1 MVIDTSIFIEHLRAK
16 DKSATTLYRLIN
28 TSNLF
33 ISSVSVYE
41 LCMGATTPDKE
52 KDIETITAGLSI
64 LSFTGSVAIKA
75 AQIYHQLKQNNQLI
89 EFRDIF
95 IAATCL
101 VNNLPIATLNKN
113 HFQRIVGLEIFNN
126 V

>member
-16 DKSATTLYRLIN
+16 DKSTTTLYQLVN
-28 TSNLF
+28 SNNLF

-41 LCMGATTPDKE
+41 LYMGAATPDKE
-52 KDIETITAGLSI
+52 KDIERITEGLSI

-75 AQIYHQLKQNNQLI
+75 AQIYHQLKQSNQLI

-101 VNNLPIATLNKN
+101 ANNLPVATLNRN
-113 HFQRIVGLEIFNN
+113 HFERIVGLEI
-126 V
+126 VGK